1 MRALERA
8 HQAYVSYNTD
18 LTATTPPT
26 PTASS
31 SSATATTA
39 EPEDNTDDYSLRT
52 RKLGSS
58 PGPSELVHSESE
70 PWQPTTSSA
79 IGLPNPSPPLPPP
92 FLTCATASHRTTPL
106 SPNRAVRPSDSTE
119 SPPNAHPHYH
129 YISLRSVSGDSRR
142 PSIRGNRWVIPTRG
156 LLKCFF

>member
-52 RKLGSS
+52 RRLGSS
-58 PGPSELVHSESE
+58 PVPSELVHSESE

-92 FLTCATASHRTTPL
+92 FLTCATASHHTTPL
-106 SPNRAVRPSDSTE
+106 SPNRAVCPLKLAALTDTHSQPSSKELHKAYST
-119 SPPNAHPHYH
+119 PF
-129 YISLRSVSGDSRR
+129 V
-142 PSIRGNRWVIPTRG
+142 G
-156 LLKCFF
+156 LGLGE